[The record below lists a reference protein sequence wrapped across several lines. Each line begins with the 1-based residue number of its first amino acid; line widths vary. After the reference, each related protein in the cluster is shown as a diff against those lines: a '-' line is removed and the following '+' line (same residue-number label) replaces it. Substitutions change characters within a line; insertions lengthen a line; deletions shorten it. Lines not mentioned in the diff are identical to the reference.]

1 MKKILSFLLALALLI
16 GIIPMSFAGAA
27 TLTDAVKSN
36 YSIETTLSD
45 GIIQKTAKRTFFVI
59 AKDGDGN
66 KVTPTATFNGDA
78 LSPTWD
84 DATQTSFTL
93 NFTVEGENTVVVSAG
108 DAELTYTIT
117 YQPAEDGEYV
127 GQAIFSIEAFSLG
140 EGYIVEPVLTDIYAG
155 DCAAAVLM
163 RVLNRFGFTES
174 HTGSV
179 EGGFYLA
186 TIKDG
191 TIPNIPVS
199 PVNAPA
205 ELVDALSSWGIT
217 LEDRYSENEL
227 GEFDYC
233 YASGWMYCLNNVF
246 PNVGFS
252 DSYLSDGDV
261 VRVQFTVA
269 YGSDIGGGYAMVGI
283 DNTSF
288 YPVANKDRLSTLI
301 ATLNEHGIEIPDSAM
316 NAATAIYASQ
326 EDVNA
331 AAAVLQQLEDEYQ
344 QNAPVRDVIAKI
356 SAIGEVSLES
366 ASAIAEARQ
375 AYDAL
380 TAEQQALVSNYDV
393 LTAAE
398 ETLRTLIEE
407 LPVSASFS
415 APEITALSGQQVEIP
430 VTVSGKFEAHTL
442 EMHIG
447 YDSTKLTVNEVVP
460 GAILEN
466 TSMNV
471 IDFTTTPGTIYVG
484 ALCADAPMTGNGIDE
499 NVLLTVKATVNPE
512 FSGTTPVNVDV
523 NRFVNL
529 PVGGTVTDI
538 EVHTTNGSVNASL
551 PEYTLTYTVN
561 GEFYAEQTYAVGAVI
576 TVPEYTVPEGYTFS
590 GWVVPETMPA
600 EDLTVD
606 AVLSINVFTVTF
618 VDRLDGSVIA
628 EVSVEHGSNVT
639 APAAPA
645 HDGYVFTG
653 WNGSLVNVTENRTV
667 TAEYSLLGDV
677 DGDGVVTS
685 ADALTVL
692 RMSLGIIATPVSGSL
707 DFSICDIDGSGD
719 ITSVDA
725 LLIIRKAMQSA

>member
-269 YGSDIGGGYAMVGI
+269 YGSDIGGGYAMGGS

-316 NAATAIYASQ
+316 SAATAIYASQ

-551 PEYTLTYTVN
+551 PEYT
-561 GEFYAEQTYAVGAVI
+561 
-576 TVPEYTVPEGYTFS
+576 VPEGYTFS

-606 AVLSINVFTVTF
+606 AVLSINVYTVTF
-618 VDRLDGSVIA
+618 VDGFDGSVIA

-692 RMSLGIIATPVSGSL
+692 RMSLWIIATPVSGSL

>member
-1 MKKILSFLLALALLI
+1 M
-16 GIIPMSFAGAA
+16 P
-27 TLTDAVKSN
+27 
-36 YSIETTLSD
+36 
-45 GIIQKTAKRTFFVI
+45 
-59 AKDGDGN
+59 
-66 KVTPTATFNGDA
+66 
-78 LSPTWD
+78 
-84 DATQTSFTL
+84 
-93 NFTVEGENTVVVSAG
+93 
-108 DAELTYTIT
+108 
-117 YQPAEDGEYV
+117 
-127 GQAIFSIEAFSLG
+127 
-140 EGYIVEPVLTDIYAG
+140 
-155 DCAAAVLM
+155 
-163 RVLNRFGFTES
+163 
-174 HTGSV
+174 
-179 EGGFYLA
+179 
-186 TIKDG
+186 
-191 TIPNIPVS
+191 
-199 PVNAPA
+199 
-205 ELVDALSSWGIT
+205 
-217 LEDRYSENEL
+217 
-227 GEFDYC
+227 
-233 YASGWMYCLNNVF
+233 
-246 PNVGFS
+246 
-252 DSYLSDGDV
+252 
-261 VRVQFTVA
+261 
-269 YGSDIGGGYAMVGI
+269 
-283 DNTSF
+283 
-288 YPVANKDRLSTLI
+288 
-301 ATLNEHGIEIPDSAM
+301 
-316 NAATAIYASQ
+316 
-326 EDVNA
+326 
-331 AAAVLQQLEDEYQ
+331 LQLRR
-344 QNAPVRDVIAKI
+344 P
-356 SAIGEVSLES
+356 
-366 ASAIAEARQ
+366 RQ

-380 TAEQQALVSNYDV
+380 TVEQQALVSNYDV

-398 ETLRTLIEE
+398 ETLRILIEE

-415 APEITALSGQQVEIP
+415 APEITAISGQQVEIP

-561 GEFYAEQTYAVGAVI
+561 GEFYAEQTYAVGAAI

-606 AVLSINVFTVTF
+606 AVLSINVYTVTF
-618 VDRLDGSVIA
+618 VDGLDGSAIA

-639 APAAPA
+639 APDAPA

>member
-1 MKKILSFLLALALLI
+1 MKKLLSLFLALALLV
-16 GIIPMSFAGAA
+16 GIIPMSLAGAESN
-27 TLTDAVKSN
+27 AVKSN

-45 GIIQKTAKRTFFVI
+45 GIIQKTEKRTFFVI

-66 KVTPTATFNGDA
+66 KVTPTATFNGDE

-93 NFTVEGENTVVVSAG
+93 NFTTEGINTVVVSAG
-108 DAELTYTIT
+108 DAELTYNIT
-117 YQPAEDGEYV
+117 YAPAEDGEYV

-155 DCAAAVLM
+155 DCAAEVLL

-174 HTGSV
+174 YTGSP
-179 EGGFYLA
+179 ESGFYLA

-199 PVNAPA
+199 PANAPA
-205 ELVDALSSWGIT
+205 ELVDKLSEWGIT

-269 YGSDIGGGYAMVGI
+269 YGSDIGGGYAMGGS

-301 ATLNEHGIEIPDSAM
+301 ALLNEHGIAVPDSAM
-316 NAATAIYASQ
+316 AAATAIYASQ
-326 EDVNA
+326 ESVNE
-331 AAAVLQQLEDEYQ
+331 AVEALQQLENEYQ

-356 SAIGEVSLES
+356 SAIGEVTLES
-366 ASAIAEARQ
+366 AAAIAQAREA
-375 AYDAL
+375 YEAL
-380 TAEQQALVSNYDV
+380 TAEQQALVTNYDV

-398 ETLRTLIEE
+398 STLNSLIEA
-407 LPVSASFS
+407 LPVSAAFS
-415 APEITALSGQQVEIP
+415 APAINAVAGQQVEIP
-430 VTVSGKFEAHTL
+430 VIVSGKFEAHTL

-447 YDSTKLTVNEVVP
+447 YDSAVLTVDDVIP

-466 TSMNV
+466 TSLNIV
-471 IDFTTTPGTIYVG
+471 DYTTTPGTIYVG
-484 ALCADAPMTGNGIDE
+484 ALCAEEPLTGNGIDE
-499 NVLLTVKATVNPE
+499 NVLLTIKATVNPA
-512 FSGTTPVNVDV
+512 FSGTTPVTVDV
-523 NRFVNL
+523 NRLVNL
-529 PVGGTVTDI
+529 PVGGVVTNID
-538 EVHTTNGSVNASL
+538 VQTTNGSVNAVL

-561 GEFYAEQTYAVGAVI
+561 GEFYAEQTYPVGAEI
-576 TVPEYTVPEGYTFS
+576 IVPEYTAPEGYTFS
-590 GWVVPETMPA
+590 GWNVPETMPA
-600 EDLTVD
+600 ENITVD
-606 AVLSINVFTVTF
+606 ATLTINVYTVAF
-618 VDRLDGSVIA
+618 VDGLDGSTIA
-628 EVSVEHGSNVT
+628 EISVEHGSDAT
-639 APAAPA
+639 APEAPV
-645 HDGYVFTG
+645 HEGYIFSG
-653 WNGSLVNVTENRTV
+653 WNGDFENVMENITV
-667 TAEYSLLGDV
+667 TAEYVLIGDA
-677 DGDGVVTS
+677 DGDGILTT

-692 RMSLGIIATPVSGSL
+692 RMSLGIIGTPADGSL
-707 DFSICDIDGSGD
+707 DFSVCDVDGDGE

-725 LLIIRKAMQSA
+725 LFIIRSAMHSA

>member
-1 MKKILSFLLALALLI
+1 M
-16 GIIPMSFAGAA
+16 P
-27 TLTDAVKSN
+27 
-36 YSIETTLSD
+36 
-45 GIIQKTAKRTFFVI
+45 
-59 AKDGDGN
+59 
-66 KVTPTATFNGDA
+66 
-78 LSPTWD
+78 
-84 DATQTSFTL
+84 
-93 NFTVEGENTVVVSAG
+93 
-108 DAELTYTIT
+108 
-117 YQPAEDGEYV
+117 
-127 GQAIFSIEAFSLG
+127 
-140 EGYIVEPVLTDIYAG
+140 
-155 DCAAAVLM
+155 
-163 RVLNRFGFTES
+163 
-174 HTGSV
+174 
-179 EGGFYLA
+179 
-186 TIKDG
+186 
-191 TIPNIPVS
+191 
-199 PVNAPA
+199 
-205 ELVDALSSWGIT
+205 
-217 LEDRYSENEL
+217 
-227 GEFDYC
+227 
-233 YASGWMYCLNNVF
+233 
-246 PNVGFS
+246 
-252 DSYLSDGDV
+252 
-261 VRVQFTVA
+261 
-269 YGSDIGGGYAMVGI
+269 
-283 DNTSF
+283 
-288 YPVANKDRLSTLI
+288 
-301 ATLNEHGIEIPDSAM
+301 
-316 NAATAIYASQ
+316 
-326 EDVNA
+326 
-331 AAAVLQQLEDEYQ
+331 LQLRR
-344 QNAPVRDVIAKI
+344 P
-356 SAIGEVSLES
+356 
-366 ASAIAEARQ
+366 RQ

-380 TAEQQALVSNYDV
+380 TVEQQALVSNYDV

-398 ETLRTLIEE
+398 ETLRILIEE

-415 APEITALSGQQVEIP
+415 APEIIALSGQQVEIP

-561 GEFYAEQTYAVGAVI
+561 GEFYAEQTYTVGAAI

-606 AVLSINVFTVTF
+606 AALSINVYTVTF
-618 VDRLDGSVIA
+618 VDGLDGSVIA

-645 HDGYVFTG
+645 HDGYIFTG
-653 WNGSLVNVTENRTV
+653 WNGSIVNVTENRTV

-692 RMSLGIIATPVSGSL
+692 RMSLGIIAAPVSGSL